1 MMDRWLNHVK
11 GAMRLLELRGMKQ
24 LETTAGLELFTL
36 IRMQL
41 VRNASGRFSL
51 IVLTRDFLQAIS
63 NIFYR
68 NKSSPEIAKLS
79 NAAKAYRD
87 SKSLG
92 IENFIDILVR
102 VGDLFVEVEDA
113 YTKRNSICDLA
124 FLIRKALHLD
134 TDLVSWALST
144 DPTWR
149 YEVIEAPDHTYH
161 STYSD
166 RYHVYPTVGVASM
179 WNNYRQTRIIVRE
192 IIRSMCMR
200 TLELGN
206 SPESQQT
213 MIQSIV
219 INNLMAEDICASV
232 PYHFSS
238 GEVGFGG
245 VFRLLWPLFIAAE
258 YAGSTPRMKD
268 WVFQTL
274 RTIGNTMGIQQALMM
289 SRFVKDGHALDLIP
303 GELSRKTN
311 QSKP

>member
-1 MMDRWLNHVK
+1 MGCWLHHVK
-11 GAMRLLELRGMKQ
+11 GATRLLELRGVKQ

-36 IRMQL
+36 IRMQI
-41 VRNASGRFSL
+41 VRNASCRFFL
-51 IVLTRDFLQAIS
+51 TVLTCDCLQAIS

-79 NAAKAYRD
+79 KAAKAYRD
-87 SKSLG
+87 SKSQG

-102 VGDLFVEVEDA
+102 VGDLSVEIEDA
-113 YTKRNSICDLA
+113 YTKRNSIDDPA
-124 FLIRKALHLD
+124 FFIRKALNLD

-149 YEVIEAPDHTYH
+149 YEIIEAPDHTYH
-161 STYSD
+161 STYGD

-179 WNNYRQTRIIVRE
+179 WNNYRQTRIIVHE
-192 IIRSMCMR
+192 IIRSMCKR
-200 TLELGN
+200 TLEMGN

-213 MIQSIV
+213 MLQSIV
-219 INNLMAEDICASV
+219 VNNLMAEDICASV
-232 PYHFSS
+232 PYHFTS

-258 YAGSTPRMKD
+258 YAGSTPSMKD
-268 WVFQTL
+268 WIFQAL

-289 SRFVKDGHALDLIP
+289 SRFVKEGHVLTPIP
-303 GELSRKTN
+303 GKPTRKIN
-311 QSKP
+311 QSDP